1 MKKLFKE
8 PLLHFLLIGAAL
20 FGLQALL
27 QPRQLEAPAAR
38 RIVISQGDIERLRL
52 TWQMQWQRPPT
63 VEEWQGLGIG
73 ISSVHRWGAGRVALR
88 VAGAVILGA
97 GILFFWNALT

>member
-63 VEEWQGLGIG
+63 VEEWQGLVEAHIREEVLYREALALGLDRLCWLMCG
-73 ISSVHRWGAGRVALR
+73 SQSSTL
-88 VAGAVILGA
+88 
-97 GILFFWNALT
+97 